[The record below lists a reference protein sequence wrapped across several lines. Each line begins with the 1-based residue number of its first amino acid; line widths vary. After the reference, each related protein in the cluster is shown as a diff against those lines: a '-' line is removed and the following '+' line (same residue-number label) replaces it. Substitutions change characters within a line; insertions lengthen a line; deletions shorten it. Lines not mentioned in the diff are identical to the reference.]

1 MSKFVVSEP
10 RRSLKIRIFFA
21 VSQGA
26 YESTTSFATTTFS
39 DVMSWV
45 GVAHNLAPKFDYDTG
60 TTTGAHHIPRTEF
73 VPLLEE
79 YHRYI
84 LKRNYER
91 NAKLKRD

>member
-1 MSKFVVSEP
+1 
-10 RRSLKIRIFFA
+10 
-21 VSQGA
+21 
-26 YESTTSFATTTFS
+26 
-39 DVMSWV
+39 MSWV

-60 TTTGAHHIPRTEF
+60 TTTGAHYIPRTEF